1 MRSDAQL
8 QLLHRLMDA
17 SEIRHRVLSQNV
29 ANVNTPGY
37 HRLDVEFEEL
47 LAQELQGS
55 GSSTAGG
62 TVPQVVET
70 TGLPQ
75 RADGNNVD
83 IDQEIGQLNKNSLLY
98 QTYAQLLA
106 SNLGMMRRAI
116 DVP

>member
-1 MRSDAQL
+1 MRSDAQF

-37 HRLDVEFEEL
+37 RRLDVEFEQL
-47 LAQELQGS
+47 LAQELGS
-55 GSSTAGG
+55 GGSSTPGNAI
-62 TVPQVVET
+62 PQVVET
-70 TGLPQ
+70 EGLPQ

-106 SNLGMMRRAI
+106 SNLSMMRRAI